1 MRYVTP
7 FVINHEDEVLEN
19 EVLEDDEIE
28 DEVLEKDEDEDNN
41 VMEDHNPFDDELDE
55 ETTEF
60 CEHYRRGTHNATIL

>member
-28 DEVLEKDEDEDNN
+28 DEVLEKD
-41 VMEDHNPFDDELDE
+41 
-55 ETTEF
+55 
-60 CEHYRRGTHNATIL
+60 